1 MVCTS
6 HDVQIGQ
13 EFSDN
18 RVHCLPKESKISL
31 ESLHFLE
38 NLEEVQPTVSK
49 NNMHLRKFNFGE
61 HMHAISN
68 SAAEAVT
75 CESSLTLSCH
85 IQKFSVQFSR

>member
-13 EFSDN
+13 ELSDN
-18 RVHCLPKESKISL
+18 RPHCLPKESKISL

-38 NLEEVQPTVSK
+38 NLRVVFKNKLKEVKPTVSK
-49 NNMHLRKFNFGE
+49 NNMHLRKFNFGK
-61 HMHAISN
+61 HIMHAISN

-75 CESSLTLSCH
+75 C
-85 IQKFSVQFSR
+85 